1 MTPRRAGLGARAPPH
16 SCLRHSAIGR
26 NFPMEVSEVNSSNA
40 RLICNRICRQWFW
53 LGLVLAVHV
62 AALVAVLTLVVR
74 GRVAPVEAAIA
85 AVLVIGAPL
94 AGGRLEQRDAVRRRP
109 ARWLRR
115 AVGVVVPNVVALGLV
130 GGAVVDGWQVQA
142 AVGAGVLQLVGV
154 ALAAR
159 ALRYPLRPELGEM
172 AVEVTE
178 KVRSAHQV
186 GMPAWALQDEVRL
199 TGREVVV
206 VLRPGPGSAIGIG
219 VRLDD
224 VMDVSVRPV
233 RPGEGPWV
241 LLDNG
246 GRYFAGEGDVVE
258 VRHRDGELVVPVCNA
273 AVFAEVIRSRIAA
286 RWGVPTRR

>member
-1 MTPRRAGLGARAPPH
+1 
-16 SCLRHSAIGR
+16 
-26 NFPMEVSEVNSSNA
+26 MEVSEVNSSNA

-154 ALAAR
+154 VLAAR

>member
-1 MTPRRAGLGARAPPH
+1 V
-16 SCLRHSAIGR
+16 
-26 NFPMEVSEVNSSNA
+26 EVSGVSDSNA
-40 RLICNRICRQWFW
+40 RLIANRIRRQWFW
-53 LGLVLAVHV
+53 LGLAVALHV
-62 AALVAVLTLVVR
+62 AAVVAVLTLVVR
-74 GRVAPVEAAIA
+74 GRLAPVEAAIA

-109 ARWLRR
+109 ACWLRR
-115 AVGVVVPNVVALGLV
+115 ALGVVVPNAVAVGLAT
-130 GGAVVDGWQVQA
+130 GAVTDGPGQA
-142 AVGAGVLQLVGV
+142 LPAVVLVVTQLGCV

-172 AVEVTE
+172 AVEVTD
-178 KVRSAHQV
+178 KVRSGHQV
-186 GMPAWALQDEVRL
+186 GTPSWALQDEVRV

-241 LLDNG
+241 LLDSG

-258 VRHRDGELVVPVCNA
+258 VRHRDGELVVPACNA
-273 AVFAEVIRSRIAA
+273 AVLAEVIRSRIAA
-286 RWGVPTRR
+286 RRGMPTRR